1 MGMFFDHSTSIPAA
15 FFDYAQQNPQKVLFS
30 QALFT
35 VNEGSEARAKKAI
48 TFAEVESQVIGLAT
62 VLKKSGLTFGTRVAV
77 VSNSRPEWLV
87 ADLAILAAGGVVVS
101 VYQSLTPVDI
111 GYLLYDSQAEFVFVE
126 NQEQLDK
133 IVYLMENEF
142 EVAATEERAA
152 LKTRVAL
159 KGIIAFEKVKDH
171 ALVSQFSVAITHQGE
186 GLGIDQIKRDALATL
201 VYTSGT
207 SGPPKGVMQTH
218 GNHLANLRQAFEAGM
233 YQSESSIIL
242 FLPLAHS
249 FARLM
254 AYIGCLA
261 GPTIHFPA
269 ILDKNSSKLDQK
281 SITRDIAEA
290 DATIIPLVP
299 RILEKMKLGVEE
311 RAQAAGLNGFLI
323 KIMLCGIQGKVRL
336 LKREGI
342 MSVTE
347 VLCYKITAKLRKL
360 IRRKLFGTQLINVIS
375 GGAKL
380 ADDINYF
387 FEALEIPV
395 LQGYGLTET
404 SVATNVNRLAHN
416 RIGTVGPV
424 LSKDIELRIATDGEI
439 LFRGPNIALG
449 YLNRVKATL
458 DAWDQEGWFHTGDI
472 GVLSD
477 DLYLSITGRKKE
489 LIVTAGGK
497 KIAPEAIEAKL
508 KASSLFSQ
516 VVLVGEGK
524 PYCCVLVT
532 LNPSVVNEQFK
543 ESGAQSAEPYSSNL
557 AVQQL
562 VQNEIDLLNKQLA
575 SFETVKRFH
584 IIDADFSI
592 ENGFLTP
599 TMKVKRML
607 VIRRFEKEI
616 EALYRGYNG

>member
-1 MGMFFDHSTSIPAA
+1 MFFDQSTSIPAA
-15 FFDYAQQNPQKVLFS
+15 FFQFAKQNPQKLLFS
-30 QALFT
+30 QAVFSAD
-35 VNEGSEARAKKAI
+35 EGAAERPQKTF
-48 TFAEVESQVIGLAT
+48 TFADIEPQVIGLASI
-62 VLKKSGLTFGTRVAV
+62 LKKSGITSGTRVAV
-77 VSNSRPEWLV
+77 ISNTRPEWLV

-101 VYQSLTPVDI
+101 VYQSLMPVDI

-133 IVYLMENEF
+133 VLFLTENEF

-152 LKTRVAL
+152 LKAKISL
-159 KGIIAFEKVKDH
+159 KGIIAFEQVKDH
-171 ALVSQFSVAITHQGE
+171 ALVSQLSVAVTSHGVLEDLAIP
-186 GLGIDQIKRDALATL
+186 QIRRDALATL

-218 GNHLANLRQAFEAGM
+218 GNHLSNLRQAFEAGM
-233 YQSESSIIL
+233 YQPESSIIL

-269 ILDKNSSKLDQK
+269 ILDQRSSKLDQK
-281 SITRDIAEA
+281 SITRDIGEA
-290 DATIIPLVP
+290 NATIIPLVP

-311 RAQAAGLNGFLI
+311 RVQAPGLSGLLM
-323 KIMLCGIQGKVRL
+323 KIMLCGVRGKVRM
-336 LKREGI
+336 LKNEGV
-342 MSVTE
+342 MSIIETC
-347 VLCYKITAKLRKL
+347 CYTITTKIRKL
-360 IRRKLFGTQLINVIS
+360 IKHKLFGIQLVNVVS

-404 SVATNVNRLAHN
+404 CVATNVNRLGRN

-424 LSKDIELRIATDGEI
+424 LSKDVELRIAADGEI
-439 LFRGPNIALG
+439 LFRGPNVALG
-449 YLNRVKATL
+449 YLNRAKATL
-458 DAWDQEGWFHTGDI
+458 EAWDFEGWFHTGDV
-472 GVLSD
+472 GVLSAD
-477 DLYLSITGRKKE
+477 QYLSITGRKKE

-532 LNPSVVNEQFK
+532 LNPSVLNERLAGQG
-543 ESGAQSAEPYSSNL
+543 EQPQEPYSRSPI
-557 AVQQL
+557 AQQL
-562 VQNEIDLLNKQLA
+562 VQNEIDTLNKQLA
-575 SFETVKRFH
+575 SFESVKRFL

-599 TMKVKRML
+599 TLKVKRML
-607 VIRRFEKEI
+607 VIKRFAKEI
-616 EALYRGYNG
+616 EELYRGYAG